1 MNSLHGRQIG
11 TFTVDRCDTGLG
23 SDLRHGTPLAEQTAC
38 NTEGQATDVLICF
51 TLLGWKPHG
60 HTKVDEDLKQ
70 RIQVSACMAQA
81 DKAFSDAADIPFFH
95 CGCA

>member
-1 MNSLHGRQIG
+1 MVGRLGLLLWIG
-11 TFTVDRCDTGLG
+11 AILGLG
-23 SDLRHGTPLAEQTAC
+23 LTCGMALLWPSKPAC

-51 TLLGWKPHG
+51 TLLGWKPHW

-95 CGCA
+95 RGCA